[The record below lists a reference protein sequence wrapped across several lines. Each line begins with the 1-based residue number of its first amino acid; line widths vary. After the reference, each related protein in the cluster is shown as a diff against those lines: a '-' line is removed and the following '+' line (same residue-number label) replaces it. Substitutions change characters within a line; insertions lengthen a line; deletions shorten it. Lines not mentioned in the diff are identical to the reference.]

1 MVRTE
6 ITRVEIPIQNE
17 LLKEGERLDDLQRND
32 LRIIQNRN
40 VFCFGMDAVLLSAF
54 SQVREQEKVID
65 LGTGNGV
72 IPLLL
77 SARTKAGHITGLEIQ
92 QQSADMAQ
100 RSVLLNH
107 LEDRIEIIRGDI
119 REAEGIFPA
128 ASFDVVTSNP
138 PYMTSQHGLL
148 NPKSAKAIARHEI
161 CCSLEDVCRAA
172 AFLLLSGGRFY
183 MVHRPFRLAEIIR
196 ALSRYHLEPKRM
208 RLVYPFAD
216 KEPNMVLI
224 ESVRGGRPRITV
236 EKPLIIYEEPGKYT
250 EEVRKLY
257 YE

>member
-1 MVRTE
+1 MET
-6 ITRVEIPIQNE
+6 PKQNE
-17 LLKEGERLDDLQRND
+17 LLKKGERLDDLQRND
-32 LRIIQNRN
+32 LRIIQNRD

-54 SQVREQEKVID
+54 TQVREQENVID

-92 QQSADMAQ
+92 QQSADMAR
-100 RSVLLNH
+100 RSVILNQ
-107 LEDRIEIIRGDI
+107 LDDRIDIIRGDI
-119 REAEGIFPA
+119 RETGRIFPA

-148 NPKSAKAIARHEI
+148 NPESAKAIARHEI
-161 CCSLEDVCRAA
+161 CCSLDDVCGAA
-172 AFLLLSGGRFY
+172 AGLLRSGGRFY
-183 MVHRPFRLAEIIR
+183 MVHRAFRLAEIIR
-196 ALSRYHLEPKRM
+196 VLSAHHLEPKRM

-216 KEPNMVLI
+216 REPNMVLL

-250 EEVRKLY
+250 EEVRRLY
-257 YE
+257 FN